1 MSIFFFYVTF
11 VEIFVSIMQQQSHP
25 ILYRLNRI
33 IFGTTTREGRIFDII
48 LLIAI
53 TLSMLVVVFESVNN
67 LPDSYRKFLWATEWV
82 FTTLFT
88 IEYVLRIM
96 VSTKKSAYIFSYM
109 GIIDLLS
116 IVPTYI
122 SLFLP
127 GGQFLTVVRG
137 LRLLRI
143 FRILK
148 MIQYVK
154 EIQMILQSIRK
165 SLPKISIFMLFIAIL
180 VVILGTL
187 MYVVEGN
194 SNGFKDIPNS
204 IYWAI
209 VTLSTVGYGDITPI
223 TPLGKII
230 ASIIMLTG
238 YGIIAVPSGILT
250 AEIILEK
257 KETEKKERWSNKN
270 NNHQQCNTCKTKQ
283 VMSNY
288 CHNCGSKMSLK

>member
-1 MSIFFFYVTF
+1 MDAITRK
-11 VEIFVSIMQQQSHP
+11 QR
-25 ILYRLNRI
+25 LYTI
-33 IFGTTTREGRIFDII
+33 IFGTTTRAGRLFDIV
-48 LLIAI
+48 LLFLIMGSI
-53 TLSMLVVVFESVNN
+53 IVVVMESITQ
-67 LPDSYRKFLWATEWV
+67 LPPHYLTVLHYLEWF
-82 FTTLFT
+82 FTLLFS
-88 IEYVLRIM
+88 IEYLLRIY
-96 VSTKKSAYIFSYM
+96 VSHKKLAYIFSYM

-137 LRLLRI
+137 LRLLRV

-148 MIQYVK
+148 MIHYVK
-154 EIQMILQSIRK
+154 QIQIILHSIRR
-165 SLPKISIFMLFIAIL
+165 SIPKISIFMLFIAIL

-209 VTLSTVGYGDITPI
+209 VTLSTVGYGDITPV

-230 ASIIMLTG
+230 ASVIMLTG

-250 AEIILEK
+250 AEMVLERKATAKKKAK
-257 KETEKKERWSNKN
+257 KEKQQQKTTCTACGNKELLGA
-270 NNHQQCNTCKTKQ
+270 
-283 VMSNY
+283 Y
-288 CHNCGSKMSLK
+288 CHVCGQKAELTQLP